1 MRKKTPNLVFSNEK
15 FSFVKFIHNYIYNQN
30 DIKDNQ
36 LSQYKKIINLVFSI
50 ITNEHEQIK
59 QKIHIKIGQTKYVQ
73 QIKKLIEL
81 NG

>member
-1 MRKKTPNLVFSNEK
+1 MDNQNHEKKNTKFSFFQQN

-50 ITNEHEQIK
+50 ITNKQIK
-59 QKIHIKIGQTKYVQ
+59 GKNIH
-73 QIKKLIEL
+73 
-81 NG
+81 